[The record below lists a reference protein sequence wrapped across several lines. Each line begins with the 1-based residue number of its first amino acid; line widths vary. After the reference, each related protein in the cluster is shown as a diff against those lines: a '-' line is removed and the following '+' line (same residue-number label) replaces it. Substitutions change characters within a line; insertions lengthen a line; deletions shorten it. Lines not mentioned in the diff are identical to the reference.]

1 MHGKAEK
8 QPRKTSGLGW
18 GGAQEMQAGGSL
30 EKNQKSTVAGIKGR
44 KQENSPI
51 LDTLRGEMNNCKGQ
65 PHETGQHC
73 AELGK
78 LIKSSARL
86 QTETQVRTTTT
97 LSAQASQSKTHWLP
111 ASEGEEMEKSE
122 VDRRMWG

>member
-51 LDTLRGEMNNCKGQ
+51 LDTLRGEMHNCKGQ

-111 ASEGEEMEKSE
+111 ASEGKEMEKSE
-122 VDRRMWG
+122 VDRHMWG